1 MMGRFC
7 AEADGWIAA
16 HPENVVAV
24 HCKAGKGR
32 TGVMIAALLLW
43 QSRWANP
50 RDAMAYF
57 GQMRW
62 VESVGGLPN

>member
-7 AEADGWIAA
+7 AEAEAWLAA
-16 HPENVVAV
+16 GPENVVAV

-43 QSRWANP
+43 QNRWTSP
-50 RDAMAYF
+50 GEAMAYF
-57 GQMRW
+57 GQMR
-62 VESVGGLPN
+62 